1 MLGSSSLAAG
11 PGPDGGVAGGAPLAL
26 AAGVLQQGWFSIHS
40 VGRLVTCRL
49 VCLLPPAQEQLRVP
63 QMARSS
69 HSDTELEEPTQLAV
83 SSYLATGV
91 LPWATAKLVLVLPPE
106 HEAVSGA
113 GPGPHAVL
121 QTPRAAVPRL
131 PPAPPRRLQGDRR

>member
-26 AAGVLQQGWFSIHS
+26 SAGVLQQGSRGWVS

-69 HSDTELEEPTQLAV
+69 HSDTEVEEPTQLAV

-91 LPWATAKLVLVLPPE
+91 KLGPLPSWC
-106 HEAVSGA
+106 
-113 GPGPHAVL
+113 
-121 QTPRAAVPRL
+121 
-131 PPAPPRRLQGDRR
+131 